1 MESRGVQIGKLWKID
16 HNNYKGKTR
25 MLIDVITSADRGCH
39 AKGGRKESTI
49 R

>member
-1 MESRGVQIGKLWKID
+1 MGSRGAQIEKLWKID
-16 HNNYKGKTR
+16 HNNYKDKTR
-25 MLIDVITSADRGCH
+25 LLIDVTTSADRGCH